1 MTLQNK
7 QAAEKCLK
15 EKLSVYENVYFKL
28 QYLLQIHRS
37 FKGKYT
43 EVSSVY
49 SHWYDLGTFNKNLF
63 LVTAIIS
70 TSFLTADK
78 VNQN

>member
-49 SHWYDLGTFNKNLF
+49 SH
-63 LVTAIIS
+63 
-70 TSFLTADK
+70 
-78 VNQN
+78 